1 MGLIQDHTDCPLVC
15 LFNEMY
21 CVDMRKNTSKTNV
34 NTATL
39 LPLNVHSAISA
50 HLNALVIT

>member
-15 LFNEMY
+15 LFNEMN
-21 CVDMRKNTSKTNV
+21 CVDMRKNKTNV
-34 NTATL
+34 NTATV

-50 HLNALVIT
+50 HLNALVLT